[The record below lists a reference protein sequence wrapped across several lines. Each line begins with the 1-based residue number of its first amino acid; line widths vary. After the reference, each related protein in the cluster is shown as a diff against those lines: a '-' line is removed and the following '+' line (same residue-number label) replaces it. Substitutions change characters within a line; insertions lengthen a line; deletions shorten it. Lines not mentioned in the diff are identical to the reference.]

1 MATVRQNPVL
11 YYALG
16 FLFILAISVRAL
28 GFYFIEQHELRW
40 VAVAI
45 LVAFTLLYWTERGV
59 SQRFGAYLHLC
70 LALQTALALSL
81 LLLPP
86 YHFFAA
92 GLGIVLSAQA
102 VMLLPRRQAYG
113 WIGAITGALI
123 FGLVRGHGLL
133 DGLSLGLLYV
143 VAFLFT
149 GAYAAAVAAATAS
162 QERTAALL
170 SDLQKAHDQLRAFAN
185 QAEQLAV
192 VEERQRLARDLHD
205 SVIQGLYG
213 LILSAEGAS
222 RKLAEG
228 QVGLVTERL
237 HDIRQTA
244 QSALDEMRSLIFELR
259 PPDLQKEGLVAA
271 LRARLETVE
280 ARAGLQTELDVEGEG
295 RLSHRLEAGLYWV
308 VQEALNNA
316 LRHSAADKVVVSLR
330 LRPKAVELEVIDN
343 GVGFDPSARG
353 GLGLRG
359 MYERAEQLG
368 GKLDFYCEPGQGT
381 RVRLEVPQSQTESG
395 S

>member
-1 MATVRQNPVL
+1 MSTVRQNPVL
-11 YYALG
+11 YYAFG

-28 GFYFIEQHELRW
+28 GFYFIEGHELRW
-40 VAVAI
+40 IAAAVLI
-45 LVAFTLLYWTERGV
+45 AFTLLYWTERWIT
-59 SQRFGAYLHLC
+59 QRFGGYLHLY
-70 LALQTALALSL
+70 LALQTVLALL
-81 LLLPP
+81 ILLLPP

-123 FGLVRGHGLL
+123 FGLVRGQGLL
-133 DGLSLGLLYV
+133 NGLSLGLLYF
-143 VAFLFT
+143 VAYLFT
-149 GAYAAAVAAATAS
+149 GAYAAAVATATAS
-162 QERTAALL
+162 QERSAALL
-170 SDLQKAHDQLRAFAN
+170 SDLQRAHDQLRAFAN

-205 SVIQGLYG
+205 SVIQALYG
-213 LILSAEGAS
+213 LILSAEGAG

-228 QVGLVTERL
+228 EVGLVTERL
-237 HDIRQTA
+237 QDIRQTA
-244 QSALDEMRSLIFELR
+244 KSALDEMRSLIFELR
-259 PPDLQKEGLVAA
+259 PPDLQKEGLIAA
-271 LRARLETVE
+271 LRARLESVE
-280 ARAGLQTELDVEGEG
+280 ARAGLQTKLEIEGDG
-295 RLSHRLEAGLYWV
+295 RLSPRLEAGLYWV

-316 LRHSAADKVVVSLR
+316 LRHSAADKVIVSLR
-330 LRPKAVELEVIDN
+330 LRPEAVELEVIDN

-368 GKLDFYCEPGQGT
+368 GELSFYCKPGQGT
-381 RVRLEVPQSQTESG
+381 RVRLEVPQSQTAFG
-395 S
+395 F